1 MFSLDR
7 ARRSF
12 SSLLRGVGN
21 HRSGPRLAM
30 AVVFL
35 VGLMIPLAMQ
45 DAIGHAEEKPVA
57 STPPAVICLSASASP
72 LERLAA
78 LEVRRYLYL
87 RTGELIPLVD
97 QPAKD
102 QTADVIVVARS
113 DRLLG
118 EELIPTDVINAHRS
132 SLEDRLARAGDDGFL
147 LWTIPANQQQILII
161 TGKKETGVLYGA
173 YRLAE
178 HYGVRFYLEG
188 DVVPDRRVAWS
199 LAQLDEVRRPL
210 FQHRGIQ
217 PFHDFPEGP
226 DWWGTE
232 EYKAIL
238 AQLPKLGMN
247 FIGFHCY
254 PEGGVGPEP
263 LVWIGQ
269 AADIGE
275 GPQVRFSYPARHFLT
290 SNVTG
295 AWGYRPMKTSD
306 YAFGADQLFE
316 VDDYGADYM
325 QGYTPWTEMT
335 VEQANDLFEKM
346 GRVLDEAFTFARN
359 LGIVT
364 AVGTET
370 PLTIPTPVRERLQ
383 ASGKDPSNPAV
394 VKEVYAGMF
403 KRIMQTH
410 PLDYYWFWTPEKWTW
425 SGTKPEEVE
434 ATLADLKM
442 AYEAAKEVNA
452 PFTLAT
458 CGWVLG
464 PSQDRALFDKV
475 LPKEMP
481 VSCINRQVGHDPV
494 EPGFARVQ
502 GRPKW
507 AIPWLEDD
515 PALISPQLWVGRMR
529 KDAADALKYGC
540 TGLMGIHWRTRQ
552 LGPNVS
558 ALAAAAWDQQGWNP
572 EVGQTPPASSRPGEG
587 PEGGQF
593 AAFPGVDFADTD
605 EDPIYQTVR
614 YDVDAYRFNLPNGR
628 YQVVL
633 KFCEPHY
640 SEAGKRVF
648 GVKIQGKTVI
658 DTLDIFA
665 QVGKNHALDFT
676 FDSIEV
682 TDGTLVIEFV
692 RQVEFPCIAGIV
704 ITGPVVRKINCGG
717 PAWRDYQADWPAR
730 DRTAKRYLTSI
741 DFYLDWASAQFG
753 PEVAFETAQIFAA
766 IDGHL
771 PRPSTWVGGPGGIV
785 PDSRPWNEVAKEYA
799 FVDELAAL
807 RERVQGAGN
816 RERFDYWLDLFRYM
830 RANARVNCS
839 LHAYKTA
846 IAELAKLQQK
856 NGDPTELRRIAR
868 EKVLPLR
875 EELIADLKEVHT
887 YLLSHVSTY
896 GGLGNVCNW
905 QQHVIP
911 ITLGEAD
918 AQLVKLV
925 GEEILADRPLPRT
938 YDGRPRIILPAV
950 RSLLTRGESLRLKVI
965 LLGWQNAE
973 ATFQWRAVGEP
984 TYHTVPLSHVA
995 RSVFTVTLPG
1005 QQLPDI
1011 VEYFIEVRSGEH
1023 VARYPA
1029 TAPEIGLTTVVA
1041 P

>member
-1 MFSLDR
+1 M
-7 ARRSF
+7 
-12 SSLLRGVGN
+12 SSL
-21 HRSGPRLAM
+21 HRNRSSFCLSHRVENLGTGLPLVLP
-30 AVVFL
+30 VVFL
-35 VGLMIPLAMQ
+35 VWPIAALATRS
-45 DAIGHAEEKPVA
+45 ATGHAEEKPGA

-78 LEVRRYLYL
+78 LEIRRYLYL

-97 QPAKD
+97 QPANE
-102 QTADVIVVARS
+102 QATDVIVVARS

-118 EELIPTDVINAHRS
+118 GELIPTDVINAHRS
-132 SLEDRLARAGDDGFL
+132 SLENRLDRAGDDGFL
-147 LWTIPANQQQILII
+147 VWTIPGNQRQILVI
-161 TGKKETGVLYGA
+161 TGKKDIGVLYGA

-226 DWWGTE
+226 DWWGVE

-275 GPQVRFSYPARHFLT
+275 GPGVRFSYPARHFLS

-295 AWGYRPMKTSD
+295 SWGYRPMKTSD

-325 QGYTPWTEMT
+325 QGYSPWTEMN
-335 VEQANDLFEKM
+335 VDQANKLFENM
-346 GRVLDEAFTFARN
+346 GRVLDEAFTFARH
-359 LGIVT
+359 LGIAT

-370 PLTIPTPVRERLQ
+370 PLTIPKAVRERLK

-394 VKEVYAGMF
+394 VKEVYAAMF

-410 PLDYYWFWTPEKWTW
+410 PLDYYWFWTPENWTW

-442 AYEAAKEVNA
+442 AYEAAKEVGA

-558 ALAAAAWDQQGWNP
+558 ALAAAAWDQHGWNP
-572 EVGQTPPASSRPGEG
+572 ELGETPAAPSRPGEG

-593 AAFPGVDFADTD
+593 ATFPGVDFANTD

-614 YDVDAYRFNLPNGR
+614 YDVDAYRFNLPNGQYR
-628 YQVVL
+628 VVL

-648 GVKIQGKTVI
+648 GVKIQGKTII

-665 QVGKNHALDFT
+665 QVGKNRALDFT
-676 FDSIEV
+676 FDGIEV
-682 TDGTLVIEFV
+682 ADGTLLIEFV

-704 ITGPVVRKINCGG
+704 ITGPVTRKINCGG
-717 PAWRDYQADWPAR
+717 PAWNDYQADWPPT
-730 DRTAKRYLTSI
+730 DRTAHRYLMSI

-753 PEVAFETAQIFAA
+753 PELAFEAATIFAA
-766 IDGHL
+766 IDGRL
-771 PRPSTWVGGPGGIV
+771 PRPSTWVHGPGGIV
-785 PDSRPWNEVAKEYA
+785 PDSRPWSEVSKDYA

-807 RERVQGAGN
+807 RESVQGPGN

-830 RANARVNCS
+830 RANAKVNCA
-839 LHAYKTA
+839 LHAYKAA
-846 IAELAKLQQK
+846 IAELAKILQK
-856 NGDPTELRRIAR
+856 NGDPAELRRLAR

-875 EELIADLKEVHT
+875 EELVADLKEVHT

-896 GGLGNVCNW
+896 GGLGNICNW

-911 ITLGEAD
+911 ITLGDAD

-925 GEEILADRPLPRT
+925 GEEILADRRLPRT
-938 YDGRPRIILPAV
+938 YDGRPRIIVPSV
-950 RSLLTRGESLRLKVI
+950 RSLVSRGESLRFKVI

-973 ATFQWRAVGEP
+973 ASLCWRAVGEP

>member
-1 MFSLDR
+1 MFSLHR
-7 ARRSF
+7 ARRSVG
-12 SSLLRGVGN
+12 SLFHGVEN
-21 HRSGPRLAM
+21 HRSGLRLAM

-35 VGLMIPLAMQ
+35 VCPIVPSAMHN
-45 DAIGHAEEKPVA
+45 AIGRAEEKPGA
-57 STPPAVICLSASASP
+57 SSPPAVIRISASASR

-87 RTGELIPLVD
+87 RTGELVPVLD
-97 QPAKD
+97 QPPDD
-102 QTADVIVVARS
+102 QSADVIVVACT
-113 DRLLG
+113 DHLLD
-118 EELIPTDVINAHRS
+118 EKLIPTDILDAHRPL
-132 SLEDRLARAGDDGFL
+132 LENRVARAGDDGYL
-147 LWTIPANQQQILII
+147 LWTIPGNRRQYLVI
-161 TGKKETGVLYGA
+161 TGRKDVAVLYGA

-226 DWWGTE
+226 DWWGAQ

-275 GPQVRFSYPARHFLT
+275 GPRVQFSYPARHFLT

-295 AWGYRPMKTSD
+295 SWGYRPMKTSD

-316 VDDYGADYM
+316 ADDYGADYM
-325 QGYTPWTEMT
+325 QGSSPWTEMSI
-335 VEQANDLFEKM
+335 EQSNHLFEKM
-346 GRVLDEAFTFARN
+346 GRVLNEAFTFAQS

-364 AVGTET
+364 TVGTET
-370 PLTIPTPVRERLQ
+370 PLTIPKAVRERLK
-383 ASGKDPSNPAV
+383 ASGKDPSSPAV
-394 VKEVYAGMF
+394 VKEVYAAMF

-410 PLDYYWFWTPEKWTW
+410 PLDYYWFWTPENWTW
-425 SGTKPEEVE
+425 SGTKPEDVE
-434 ATLADLKM
+434 ATLADLKL
-442 AYEAAKEVNA
+442 AYEAAKEVGA

-464 PSQDRALFDKV
+464 PTQDRALFDKV

-494 EPGFARVQ
+494 EPGFARVV

-572 EVGQTPPASSRPGEG
+572 ELGLAPAAPRHEPEG
-587 PEGGQF
+587 AQGGQF

-614 YDVDAYRFNLPNGR
+614 YDVDAYRFNVPNGR
-628 YQVVL
+628 YRVVL

-648 GVKIQGKTVI
+648 GVKVQGKTVI

-665 QVGKNHALDFT
+665 KVGKNRALDFT
-676 FDSIEV
+676 FDGVEV
-682 TDGTLVIEFV
+682 TDGTLAIEFV
-692 RQVEFPCIAGIV
+692 RQVEFPCIAGVV
-704 ITGPVVRKINCGG
+704 ISGPVTRKINCGG
-717 PAWRDYQADWPAR
+717 PSWNDYQADWPAA
-730 DRTAKRYLTSI
+730 DRTAHRYLTSI

-753 PEVAFETAQIFAA
+753 PEVAFEAAQIFAA
-766 IDGHL
+766 IDGRL

-785 PDSRPWNEVAKEYA
+785 PDPRPWSEVAKEYA

-807 RERVQGAGN
+807 RDRVEGPGN
-816 RERFDYWLDLFRYM
+816 RDRFDYWLNLFRYM
-830 RANARVNCS
+830 RANAKLNCS
-839 LHAYKTA
+839 LHAYKA
-846 IAELAKLQQK
+846 LIAELAKLQQK
-856 NGDPTELRRIAR
+856 NGEPVELRRIAR
-868 EKVLPLR
+868 ERILPLR
-875 EELIADLKEVHT
+875 EKLVESLKEVNT

-925 GEEILADRPLPRT
+925 GEEILADGSLPRT
-938 YDGRPRIILPAV
+938 YEGPPRIIVPSV
-950 RSLLTRGESLRLKVI
+950 RSLLSRGESLQLKVI

-973 ATFQWRAVGEP
+973 ASLQWRAIGAG
-984 TYHTVPLSHVA
+984 TYQSVPLTHVA
-995 RSVFTVTLPG
+995 RSVYRTTIPAE
-1005 QQLPDI
+1005 QLPDI
-1011 VEYFIEVRSGEH
+1011 VEYFIEVRSGDK
-1023 VARYPA
+1023 VTRYPA
-1029 TAPEIGLTTVVA
+1029 TAPEIGLTAVVA

>member
-30 AVVFL
+30 AVVVS

-45 DAIGHAEEKPVA
+45 DAIGRAEEKPD
-57 STPPAVICLSASASP
+57 SSGPPAVIRLSASASP

-97 QPAKD
+97 QPAED

-113 DRLLG
+113 ERLLH
-118 EELIPTDVINAHRS
+118 EELIPTNVVNAHRP
-132 SLEDRLARAGDDGFL
+132 SLENRLARAGDDGFL
-147 LWTIPANQQQILII
+147 LWTVPGNQRQYLVI
-161 TGKKETGVLYGA
+161 TGRKDVAVLYGA

-178 HYGVRFYLEG
+178 HYGMRFYLEG

-210 FQHRGIQ
+210 FEHRGIQ

-226 DWWGTE
+226 DWWGIE

-452 PFTLAT
+452 PFALAT

-558 ALAAAAWDQQGWNP
+558 ALAAAAWDQQGWNR
-572 EVGQTPPASSRPGEG
+572 ELGQTPAAPSRPGEG